1 MEPKRMGNPS
11 EPQSKWVHEG
21 LVLGSES
28 KLTKRT
34 TLERHLWRL
43 CHIVRCIVGVAPYR
57 NTVPHQERMAT

>member
-1 MEPKRMGNPS
+1 MGPKRMGKPS
-11 EPQSKWVHEG
+11 KPQSTWIYEG

-43 CHIVRCIVGVAPYR
+43 CHIVRCIVEVAP
-57 NTVPHQERMAT
+57 

>member
-1 MEPKRMGNPS
+1 MGPKRMDNPS
-11 EPQSKWVHEG
+11 EPQSRWIHEG

-43 CHIVRCIVGVAPYR
+43 CHIVRCIVGVAP
-57 NTVPHQERMAT
+57 